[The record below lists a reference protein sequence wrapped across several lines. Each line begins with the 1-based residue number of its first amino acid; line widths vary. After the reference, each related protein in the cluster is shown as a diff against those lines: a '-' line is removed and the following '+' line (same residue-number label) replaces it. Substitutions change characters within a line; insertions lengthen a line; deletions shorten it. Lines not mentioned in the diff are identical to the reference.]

1 MTDANPYA
9 APLDQRP
16 PFSPAEEKQWSI
28 LTHLGSLFFPV
39 IAAAVMFFLF
49 RGRGPFIRAHVTTAW
64 NFQLTVAI
72 GIALGFVFAFGSF
85 FATFLSRDAIG
96 SVPAVTRPVLR
107 GLFPDHGDPASQL
120 DLLDHRRRRG
130 RQGQLLPLPDRHPVR
145 EGLSARPAPRPRAR
159 AAAV

>member
-85 FATFLSRDAIG
+85 FATFLSRDAVGTGIPP
-96 SVPAVTRPVLR
+96 SL
-107 GLFPDHGDPASQL
+107 GLFFVGYFL
-120 DLLDHRRRRG
+120 IMVV
-130 RQGQLLPLPDRHPVR
+130 QLLNWIF
-145 EGLSARPAPRPRAR
+145 SII
-159 AAAV
+159 AAVAAGKGNYYRYPLAIPFVKG